1 MKKILT
7 PIIMIL
13 FATLTIALI
22 PTEAEAAIYE
32 DTVRLH
38 ILAPSDSTEDQ
49 ALKFAVR
56 DLVLKNYS
64 EQMRGAV
71 CAEDAVAKITEL
83 IPIIESDIKEFL
95 EEGGYGYT
103 VSVCV
108 GEEWYGTR
116 EYKNFTLPMG
126 EYASLIITLGEGEGQ
141 NWWCVM
147 YPPLCLDIA
156 TSENTG
162 YTEEERGLITR
173 GGYRVKFKLLELL
186 SGIGR

>member
-13 FATLTIALI
+13 LSTLVIALI

-49 ALKFAVR
+49 SLKFAVR
-56 DLVLKNYS
+56 DLVLENYS
-64 EQMRGAV
+64 DKMRDAV
-71 CAEDAVAKITEL
+71 CAEDAIVKITEL
-83 IPIIESDIKEFL
+83 IPYIERDISDFLKER
-95 EEGGYGYT
+95 GYEYA
-103 VSVCV
+103 VSAEIT
-108 GEEWYGTR
+108 EEWYGTR

-126 EYASLIITLGEGEGQ
+126 EYASLVITLGEGEGQ

-162 YTEEERGLITR
+162 YTDEERGLITR

-186 SGIGR
+186 SGLGK